1 MKIEDVELKRILA
14 PNGLHPPSQQARWL
28 SMLCVSAAYE
38 YATRTHLIDVHR
50 LNRVARECNI
60 MGVAITRH
68 HAVIRR
74 IIYHL
79 ATSESLEALNIQ

>member
-1 MKIEDVELKRILA
+1 MMKIEDVELKRILA

-38 YATRTHLIDVHR
+38 YATRTHLIDGKIYSLYNVKVHR

-68 HAVIRR
+68 P
-74 IIYHL
+74 
-79 ATSESLEALNIQ
+79 